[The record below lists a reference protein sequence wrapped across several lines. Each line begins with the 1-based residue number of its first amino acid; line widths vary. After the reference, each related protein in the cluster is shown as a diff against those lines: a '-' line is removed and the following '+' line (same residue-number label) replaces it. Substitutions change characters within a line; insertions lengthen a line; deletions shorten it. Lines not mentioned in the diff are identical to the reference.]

1 MKIVISETQF
11 IILLNENFKKLGSGN
26 MGSVYMKNDK
36 IYKLT
41 EDEDEA
47 IVSNGLMKSNVDFK
61 HLPKVYSVIKLGE
74 NEYGED
80 RYGIIRK
87 KYTPLVN
94 VQGLTDIIDLIKKY
108 QKDIMYY
115 IPNQKNDLPE
125 EVKENKKLLNTI
137 HGIINEFSTLNL
149 PEHKLLDF
157 HLNNLGVDEVGNIV
171 LFDF

>member
-1 MKIVISETQF
+1 MDGSLSGGFLFYIVFIIMKIVISETQF

-94 VQGLTDIIDLIKKY
+94 AQGLTDIIDLIKKY

-137 HGIINEFSTLNL
+137 HGIINEFYYL
-149 PEHKLLDF
+149 
-157 HLNNLGVDEVGNIV
+157 I
-171 LFDF
+171 

>member
-11 IILLNENFKKLGSGN
+11 ITILNENFKKLGSGN

-36 IYKLT
+36 VYKLT
-41 EDEDEA
+41 EDEDEVV
-47 IVSNGLMKSNVDFK
+47 VSKGLMKSNREFK
-61 HLPKVYSVIKLGE
+61 HLPKVYSIIKLGQ

-87 KYTPLVN
+87 KYTPLINNQDLSDV
-94 VQGLTDIIDLIKKY
+94 IDLIRKY

-115 IPNQKNDLPE
+115 IPNQKNNLPK
-125 EVKENKKLLNTI
+125 EVIENKKLLNTI
-137 HGIINEFSTLNL
+137 HGIIDEFSTLNL
-149 PEHKLLDF
+149 PEYKLLDF
-157 HLNNLGVDEVGNIV
+157 HLNNLGVDELGNIV